1 MAYYS
6 NPSYYGYYP
15 QLQPMTTPMVS
26 PMGQPV
32 MYPQQTQMVE
42 QPQMTQPQTQTQ
54 PHIDDSFFI
63 WVQGEAGAKSYPVA
77 RGTTVPLFD
86 SEGDYVY
93 FKSVD
98 TNGIPMPLIT
108 KVLSD
113 PPYKDKTK
121 VVQESVPEV
130 QVDMSNYVTKEVYDE
145 LMKKYS
151 DLETRIL
158 ELESKPM
165 SSFNSTSTFTGNT
178 FNNTRK
184 DGKENGSKLTF

>member
-15 QLQPMTTPMVS
+15 QLQPTMTQPMMQQ
-26 PMGQPV
+26 PMI
-32 MYPQQTQMVE
+32 YPQQTQMVE
-42 QPQMTQPQTQTQ
+42 QPQTQMGQPQTQTN
-54 PHIDDSFFI
+54 DSFFI

-86 SEGDYVY
+86 SEGDFIY

-98 TNGIPMPLIT
+98 NNGVPMPLVT
-108 KVLSD
+108 KVISD

-121 VVQESVPEV
+121 VVQEDVAEV

-145 LMKKYS
+145 LLKKCK

-158 ELESKPM
+158 DLETKPT

-178 FNNTRK
+178 FNNSRK
-184 DGKENGSKLTF
+184 DEKENGSKFLI